1 MKLGSKTLAIV
12 LLFVGLVLVN
22 YLASSLPLR
31 FDATAEKIYTL
42 SPGTKALLGKI
53 AEPVT
58 LDFYFSKNVRG
69 VPIAYKNYA
78 ARVQE
83 MLREY
88 VRGSKGKLTL
98 NVIDPQPD
106 TPAEER
112 ATAAGIQPQ
121 MLQTGEQLYLGL
133 VATQADQ
140 QKTITA
146 FTPQREAFLEYDLS
160 QLVYSVQQVDKK
172 KLGLLSSLPLRA
184 PPDMMAMQSG
194 RMPQDQFA
202 VGEWEKTFEI
212 VTVAPTATELPANLD
227 VLAVIHPQNLSP
239 KLQYAIDQFV
249 LSGKPVLLAVDPSS
263 QYFKRQGGQAAMFGG
278 PQPNVSSDLPALLK
292 AYGVGYNPKAIVG
305 DLLNATK
312 VQTAQGTISSYP
324 VWISLDRE
332 EFNGKALPTAQL
344 KSLMFVESGY
354 LTDQHPAGVTFT
366 PLVWTSDQAG
376 DIQAMALQF
385 AQPDEIARQIVAS
398 GKKTIA
404 AIVTGKFKSAFPDG
418 LPTDPAAKNDDKKE
432 PANPGTPADAQPAVA
447 ESKSDANPADNQNAK
462 PKTPNPSTGAG
473 PSAPNSQ
480 LTESKT
486 TSTLIVVADTDWL
499 LDDYSVRR
507 FNFLGVQA
515 AEPLNDNIYLSAN
528 SLEFLGGSQ
537 DLVSIRGKGNSLR
550 PFTAVRAMEAAAQS
564 KYQAKLTELEARLG
578 EVQGKLNQLQGKSG
592 ETKSLVVS
600 PEVQKAIEDF
610 QKQEAAMRGER
621 REIRRALRED
631 IDRLENVLLVTNL
644 IAPPLFIGAFG
655 LWFYRRRRK

>member
-42 SPGTKALLGKI
+42 SPGTRALLGKI
-53 AEPVT
+53 TEPVA
-58 LDFYFSKNVRG
+58 LDFYFSKNARG

-112 ATAAGIQPQ
+112 ATAAGLQPQ
-121 MLQTGEQLYLGL
+121 RLPTGEQIYLGL

-140 QKTITA
+140 QKTITV

-160 QLVYSVQQVDKK
+160 QLIYSVQQIDKK
-172 KLGLLSSLPLRA
+172 KLGLISTLPLRA
-184 PPDMMAMQSG
+184 QPDMMAMQSG
-194 RMPQDQFA
+194 QMPQDQFV

-212 VTVAPTATELPANLD
+212 VTIEPNATELPANLD
-227 VLAVIHPQNLSP
+227 VLAVIHPQKLP
-239 KLQYAIDQFV
+239 AKLQFAIDQFV
-249 LSGKPVLLAVDPSS
+249 LSGKPVFLAVDPSS
-263 QYFKRQGGQAAMFGG
+263 QYFKRQGGQNAMFGG
-278 PQPNVSSDLPALLK
+278 PQPNVSSDLPALLS
-292 AYGVGYNPKAIVG
+292 AYGIGYRPTAIVG
-305 DLLNATK
+305 DVLNATK
-312 VQTAQGTISSYP
+312 VQTNQGTISSYP
-324 VWISLDRE
+324 VWLSLDRE
-332 EFNGKALPTAQL
+332 EFNSKALPTAQL
-344 KSLMFVESGY
+344 KTLMFIESGY
-354 LTDQHPAGVTFT
+354 VTDQHAPGVTFT

-376 DIQAMALQF
+376 DVQAMALQF
-385 AQPDEIARQIVAS
+385 AQPDEIARQIVSS

-404 AIVTGKFKSAFPDG
+404 AIVTGKFKTAFPDG
-418 LPTDPAAKNDDKKE
+418 LPSDTAAKADEKKPEDTKTAANEKKDDAKS
-432 PANPGTPADAQPAVA
+432 ADT
-447 ESKSDANPADNQNAK
+447 QNAK
-462 PKTPNPSTGAG
+462 LQTQ
-473 PSAPNSQ
+473 NS
-480 LTESKT
+480 LKESKT

-499 LDDYSVRR
+499 LDDYSFDQRYR
-507 FNFLGVQA
+507 QA
-515 AEPLNDNIYLSAN
+515 GILIPQNDNLYLSAN
-528 SLEFLGGSQ
+528 SLEYLGGSQ

-550 PFTAVRAMEAAAQS
+550 PFTVVRAMEAAAQS
-564 KYQAKLTELEARLG
+564 KYQAQLTALEARLG
-578 EVQGKLNQLQGKSG
+578 EVQSKLNQLQGKTG

-610 QKQEAAMRGER
+610 QKQEAGMRGER

-644 IAPPLFIGAFG
+644 LASPLLVGGFG

>member
-31 FDATAEKIYTL
+31 FDATADKIYTL

-53 AEPVT
+53 AEPVA
-58 LDFYFSKNVRG
+58 LDFYFSKNARG
-69 VPIAYKNYA
+69 LPIAYKNYA

-88 VRGSKGKLTL
+88 VRGSKGRLTL

-112 ATAAGIQPQ
+112 ATAAGLRPQ
-121 MLQTGEQLYLGL
+121 MLQTGEQFYLGL

-140 QKTITA
+140 QKTIAA
-146 FTPQREAFLEYDLS
+146 FTPQRESFLEYDLS
-160 QLVYSVQQVDKK
+160 QLIYSVQQVDKK

-184 PPDMMAMQSG
+184 QPDMMAMQSG
-194 RMPQDQFA
+194 RMPQDQFV
-202 VGEWEKTFEI
+202 VGEWEKTYEI
-212 VTVAPTATELPANLD
+212 VTVEPTTTELPANLD
-227 VLAVIHPQNLSP
+227 VLAIIHPQNLTP

-249 LSGKPVLLAVDPSS
+249 LSGKPVFLAVDPSS
-263 QYFKRQGGQAAMFGG
+263 QYFKRQGGQAAMYGG

-292 AYGVGYNPKAIVG
+292 AYGVGYRPTTIVG

-324 VWISLDRE
+324 VWISLGRE
-332 EFNGKALPTAQL
+332 DFNTKALPTAQL

-354 LTDQHPAGVTFT
+354 LTDQHPAGVTFA

-376 DIQAMALQF
+376 DVQPMSLQF
-385 AQPDEIARQIVAS
+385 AQPEEVARQIVPS

-404 AIVTGKFKSAFPDG
+404 ALVTGKFKTAFPDG
-418 LPTDPAAKNDDKKE
+418 PPSDPKSADMATK
-432 PANPGTPADAQPAVA
+432 PGDHKVA
-447 ESKSDANPADNQNAK
+447 EADQKSGNAPGGAK
-462 PKTPNPSTGAG
+462 PSETQDSKLKTQ
-473 PSAPNSQ
+473 NS
-480 LTESKT
+480 LKESKT

-515 AEPLNDNIYLSAN
+515 ADPLNDNIYLSAN

-537 DLVSIRGKGNSLR
+537 DLVSIRGKGTSLR
-550 PFTAVRAMEAAAQS
+550 PFTVVRAMEAAAQT
-564 KYQAKLTELEARLG
+564 KYQTQLTALEARLS
-578 EVQGKLNQLQGKSG
+578 EVQNKLNQLQGKAG

-610 QKQEAAMRGER
+610 QKQEAGMRGER

-631 IDRLENVLLVTNL
+631 IDRLENVLIVTNL
-644 IAPPLFIGAFG
+644 LASPLLIGVCG
-655 LWFYRRRRK
+655 LWFYRHRRK

>member
-53 AEPVT
+53 ADPVT
-58 LDFYFSKNVRG
+58 LDFYFSKNARG
-69 VPIAYKNYA
+69 LPIAYKNYA

-88 VRGSKGKLTL
+88 VRGSKGRLTL

-112 ATAAGIQPQ
+112 ATAAGLRPQ
-121 MLQTGEQLYLGL
+121 MLQTGEQFYLGL

-140 QKTITA
+140 QKTIAA
-146 FTPQREAFLEYDLS
+146 FTPQRESFLEYDLS
-160 QLVYSVQQVDKK
+160 QLIYSVQQTDKK

-194 RMPQDQFA
+194 RMPQDQFV
-202 VGEWEKTFEI
+202 VGEWEKTFDI
-212 VTVAPTATELPANLD
+212 VTIEPNATELPANLD
-227 VLAVIHPQNLSP
+227 VLAVIHPENLAP

-249 LSGKPVLLAVDPSS
+249 LSGQPVFLAVDPSS

-278 PQPNVSSDLPALLK
+278 PQPNVSSDLPVLLK
-292 AYGVGYNPKAIVG
+292 AYGIGYKPTAIVG

-324 VWISLDRE
+324 VWISLDRQD
-332 EFNGKALPTAQL
+332 FNSKALPTAQL
-344 KSLMFVESGY
+344 KSLMFIESGY
-354 LTDQHPAGVTFT
+354 LMDQHPSGVIFT
-366 PLVWTSDQAG
+366 PLVWTSDQTG
-376 DIQAMALQF
+376 DVQAVALQF
-385 AQPDEIARQIVAS
+385 AQPDEITRQIVPS

-404 AIVTGKFKSAFPDG
+404 AVVTGKFKTAFPDG
-418 LPTDPAAKNDDKKE
+418 PPADLSAAAGKAKADAAAKPGDQKDQK
-432 PANPGTPADAQPAVA
+432 PAEADQKGGNNPGD
-447 ESKSDANPADNQNAK
+447 AK
-462 PKTPNPSTGAG
+462 PSETQNPNPKTQ
-473 PSAPNSQ
+473 NS
-480 LTESKT
+480 LKESKT

-515 AEPLNDNIYLSAN
+515 ADPLNDNIYLSAN

-537 DLVSIRGKGNSLR
+537 DLVSIRGKGTSLR
-550 PFTAVRAMEAAAQS
+550 PFTVVRAMEAAAQT
-564 KYQAKLTELEARLG
+564 KYQAQLTALEARLG
-578 EVQGKLNQLQGKSG
+578 EVQSKLNQLQGKKG
-592 ETKSLVVS
+592 ETRSLIAS

-610 QKQEAAMRGER
+610 QKQEAGMRGER

-644 IAPPLFIGAFG
+644 LASPLLVGVCG

>member
-53 AEPVT
+53 ADPVT
-58 LDFYFSKNVRG
+58 LDFYFSKNARG

-88 VRGSKGKLTL
+88 VRGSKGRLTL

-112 ATAAGIQPQ
+112 ATAAGLQPQ
-121 MLQTGEQLYLGL
+121 VLPTGEQIYLGL

-160 QLVYSVQQVDKK
+160 QLIYSVQQIDKK
-172 KLGLLSSLPLRA
+172 KLGLISTLPLRA
-184 PPDMMAMQSG
+184 QPDMMAMQSG
-194 RMPQDQFA
+194 RMPQDQFV
-202 VGEWEKTFEI
+202 VGEWEKTFDI
-212 VTVAPTATELPANLD
+212 VTIEPNATELPANLD
-227 VLAVIHPQNLSP
+227 VLAVIHPENLAP
-239 KLQYAIDQFV
+239 KLQYAIDQFL
-249 LSGKPVLLAVDPSS
+249 LSGKPLFLAVDPSS
-263 QYFKRQGGQAAMFGG
+263 QYFKRQGGQNSIYGG
-278 PQPNVSSDLPALLK
+278 PQPNVSSDLPALLS
-292 AYGVGYNPKAIVG
+292 AYGVGYRPTAIVG

-332 EFNGKALPTAQL
+332 EFNSKALPTAQL
-344 KSLMFVESGY
+344 KTLMFVESGY
-354 LTDQHPAGVTFT
+354 LTDLHAAGVTFT

-376 DIQAMALQF
+376 DVQAMALQF
-385 AQPDEIARQIVAS
+385 AQPDEIARQIVPS

-404 AIVTGKFKSAFPDG
+404 AIVTGKFKTAFPEG
-418 LPTDPAAKNDDKKE
+418 LPTDAKSADAAAKPGDQRDQKPAEADQSGGNNPGDAKTAETLSTGSGPAA
-432 PANPGTPADAQPAVA
+432 
-447 ESKSDANPADNQNAK
+447 QNAK
-462 PKTPNPSTGAG
+462 PKTQ
-473 PSAPNSQ
+473 NS
-480 LTESKT
+480 LKESKT

-515 AEPLNDNIYLSAN
+515 ADPLNDNIYLSAN
-528 SLEFLGGSQ
+528 SLEYLGGSQ

-550 PFTAVRAMEAAAQS
+550 PFTVVRAMEAAAQS
-564 KYQAKLTELEARLG
+564 KYQTQLTALEARLG
-578 EVQGKLNQLQGKSG
+578 EVQNKLNQLQGKTG

-610 QKQEAAMRGER
+610 QKQEAGMRGER
-621 REIRRALRED
+621 REIRRALREN

-644 IAPPLFIGAFG
+644 LASPILVGAFG

>member
-53 AEPVT
+53 AEPVA
-58 LDFYFSKNVRG
+58 LDFYLSQNAQG

-88 VRGSKGKLTL
+88 VRESKGKLTL

-112 ATAAGIQPQ
+112 ATASGIQPQ
-121 MLQTGEQLYLGL
+121 MLPTGEQIYLGL

-160 QLVYSVQQVDKK
+160 QLIYSVQQVDKK

-202 VGEWEKTFEI
+202 VSEWEKTFDI
-212 VTVAPTATELPANLD
+212 VTIEPNATELPANLD

-239 KLQYAIDQFV
+239 KLHYAIDQFV
-249 LSGKPVLLAVDPSS
+249 LAGKPVLLAVDPSS

-292 AYGVGYNPKAIVG
+292 AYGIGYNPTAIVG

-324 VWISLDRE
+324 VWISLSRE
-332 EFNGKALPTAQL
+332 QFNSKALPTAQL

-354 LTDQHPAGVTFT
+354 FTDRHAPGVTFT

-376 DIQAMALQF
+376 DVQAMALQF
-385 AQPDEIARQIVAS
+385 AQPDEIARQIVPS

-404 AIVTGKFKSAFPDG
+404 AIVTGKFQTAFPDG
-418 LPTDPAAKNDDKKE
+418 PPSDLSAEAGKAKADPATKPDEKKPEDTTTAAIENKEDAK
-432 PANPGTPADAQPAVA
+432 PGETP
-447 ESKSDANPADNQNAK
+447 NAK
-462 PKTPNPSTGAG
+462 SQTPNF
-473 PSAPNSQ
+473 
-480 LTESKT
+480 LKESKT
-486 TSTLIVVADTDWL
+486 TSSLIVVADTDWL

-515 AEPLNDNIYLSAN
+515 ADPLNDNIYLSAN

-550 PFTAVRAMEAAAQS
+550 PFTVVRAMEAAAQS
-564 KYQAKLTELEARLG
+564 KYQAQLTALEARLG
-578 EVQGKLNQLQGKSG
+578 EVQSKLNQLQGKSG

-610 QKQEAAMRGER
+610 QKQEAGMRGER

-644 IAPPLFIGAFG
+644 LASPLLVGVFG
-655 LWFYRRRRK
+655 LWFYRRRRRK

>member
-53 AEPVT
+53 AEPVA
-58 LDFYFSKNVRG
+58 LDLYFSKNARG
-69 VPIAYKNYA
+69 LPIAYKNYA

-112 ATAAGIQPQ
+112 ATASGIQPQ
-121 MLQTGEQLYLGL
+121 MLQTGEQIYLGL

-160 QLVYSVQQVDKK
+160 QLIYSVQQVDKK
-172 KLGLLSSLPLRA
+172 KLGLLSSLPLHA
-184 PPDMMAMQSG
+184 QPDMMAMQSG

-202 VGEWEKTFEI
+202 LGEWQKTFEI
-212 VTVAPTATELPANLD
+212 VTVEPTATELPANLD

-249 LSGKPVLLAVDPSS
+249 LSGKPVFLAVDPSS

-278 PQPNVSSDLPALLK
+278 PQPNVSSDLPVLLK
-292 AYGVGYNPKAIVG
+292 AYGIGYKPTAIVG

-324 VWISLDRE
+324 VWISLARE
-332 EFNGKALPTAQL
+332 QFNSKALPTAQL

-354 LTDQHPAGVTFT
+354 FTDQHAPGVTFT

-376 DIQAMALQF
+376 DVQAMALQF

-398 GKKTIA
+398 GKKTLA
-404 AIVTGKFKSAFPDG
+404 AIVTGKFKTAFPDG
-418 LPTDPAAKNDDKKE
+418 PPTDAKAADLAAKEGEKKDVAKAGDKK
-432 PANPGTPADAQPAVA
+432 PDDAATA
-447 ESKSDANPADNQNAK
+447 AIETKGDAKKDTGNSQ
-462 PKTPNPSTGAG
+462 PSTL
-473 PSAPNSQ
+473 NSQ
-480 LTESKT
+480 LKESKT
-486 TSTLIVVADTDWL
+486 PSTLIVVADTDWL

-515 AEPLNDNIYLSAN
+515 ADPLNDNIYLSAN

-550 PFTAVRAMEAAAQS
+550 PFTVVRAMEAAAQS
-564 KYQAKLTELEARLG
+564 KYQAQLTALEARLG
-578 EVQGKLNQLQGKSG
+578 EVQGKLNQLQGKAG
-592 ETKSLVVS
+592 EAKSLVVS

-610 QKQEAAMRGER
+610 QKQEAGMRGER

-644 IAPPLFIGAFG
+644 LASPLLVGVFG

>member
-1 MKLGSKTLAIV
+1 MKLGSKSLAIV

-31 FDATAEKIYTL
+31 LDATAEKIYTL

-53 AEPVT
+53 AEPVA

-88 VRGSKGKLTL
+88 VRGSKGRLTL

-121 MLQTGEQLYLGL
+121 VLQTGEQIYLGL

-160 QLVYSVQQVDKK
+160 QLIYSVQQVDKK
-172 KLGLLSSLPLRA
+172 RLGLLSSLPLRA

-212 VTVAPTATELPANLD
+212 VTVEPTATELPANLD

-249 LSGKPVLLAVDPSS
+249 LGGKPVFLAVDPSS
-263 QYFKRQGGQAAMFGG
+263 LFFKRQGGQAAMFGG

-292 AYGVGYNPKAIVG
+292 AYGIGYRPTAIVG
-305 DLLNATK
+305 DLLDGLKYQTQAGLVQNPVYLGLTK
-312 VQTAQGTISSYP
+312 E
-324 VWISLDRE
+324 SL
-332 EFNGKALPTAQL
+332 NNKALPTAQL
-344 KSLMFVESGY
+344 NQIWFLESGY
-354 LTDQHPAGVTFT
+354 LTDQHAPGVTFT

-376 DIQAMALQF
+376 DVQAMALQF
-385 AQPDEIARQIVAS
+385 AQPDEIARQIVPS

-404 AIVTGKFKSAFPDG
+404 AIVTGKFKTAFPDG
-418 LPTDPAAKNDDKKE
+418 PPTDAAAK
-432 PANPGTPADAQPAVA
+432 ADAKKPDDATTALA
-447 ESKSDANPADNQNAK
+447 EKKDDAKSADTQNAK
-462 PKTPNPSTGAG
+462 LQTQIS
-473 PSAPNSQ
+473 
-480 LTESKT
+480 LRESST

-550 PFTAVRAMEAAAQS
+550 PFTVVRAMEAAAQS
-564 KYQAKLTELEARLG
+564 KYQAKLTELEARLS
-578 EVQGKLNQLQGKSG
+578 EVQSKLNQLQGKAG

-644 IAPPLFIGAFG
+644 LAAPLLIGVFG
-655 LWFYRRRRK
+655 LWFYRRRQK